1 VARVDGLTAGDVR
14 DLAVAIR
21 QQPGVVAVIVGA
33 VTDTGGV
40 SLVAATTSA
49 VKGNAS
55 DLIKEAAQAVG
66 GGGGGKGDIATAGG
80 KNPAALDEALQ
91 LARDKTRAAIG
102 SIA

>member
-1 VARVDGLTAGDVR
+1 M
-14 DLAVAIR
+14 
-21 QQPGVVAVIVGA
+21 
-33 VTDTGGV
+33 

-55 DLIKEAAQAVG
+55 ELIKEAAQAVG

-91 LARDKTRAAIG
+91 LAQDKARAAIG